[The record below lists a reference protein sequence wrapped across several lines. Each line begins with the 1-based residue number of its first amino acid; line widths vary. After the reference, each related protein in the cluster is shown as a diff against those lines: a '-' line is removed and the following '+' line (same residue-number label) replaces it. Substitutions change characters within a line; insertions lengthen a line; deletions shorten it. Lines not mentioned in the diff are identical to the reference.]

1 MSTEPSILR
10 AAILISAA
18 MFIFTIMAGFV
29 KATAPEVPAGQAMF
43 FRASFAIPVILV
55 WLWSTGALP
64 SGLKTRNWQSHA
76 KRGLVGSC
84 AMGLGFWGLGLIPL
98 PEAAAIRFATPIIL
112 VVLAALMLG
121 ERIRAFRISAVGLGL
136 VGVMIILWPR
146 LGAGMGDS
154 ATLGAVLTL
163 ASAALAALAQ
173 VFVKGMAG
181 RETTAAIVFY
191 FSLTAA
197 TLSLVTVP
205 YWVWPSAEHW
215 AYLIGAG
222 IVGGFGQ
229 ICLTSSYRYAE
240 AGALA
245 PFTYTS
251 MLWSVLIGWLWFAE
265 LPTIWML
272 AGGSLVIGAGA
283 LIVWRERALGRDETA
298 RRKVRAKGL
307 Q

>member
-1 MSTEPSILR
+1 MSSILR
-10 AAILISAA
+10 GSLLISAA
-18 MFIFTIMAGFV
+18 MLIFTVMSAFI
-29 KATAPEVPAGQAMF
+29 KATAPEVPAGQSMF
-43 FRASFAIPVILV
+43 FRAAFAIPVILV
-55 WLWSTGALP
+55 WLWWDGALP
-64 SGLKTRNWQSHA
+64 SGLKTQNWVSHA
-76 KRGLVGSC
+76 KRGIVGSC

-112 VVLAALMLG
+112 VVLAAIMLG
-121 ERIRAFRISAVGLGL
+121 ERIRMFRISAVFMGLI
-136 VGVMIILWPR
+136 GVLIILWPR
-146 LGAGMGDS
+146 LGAGLSDG
-154 ATLGAVLTL
+154 ATLGAMVTL

-205 YWVWPSAEHW
+205 YWVWPSFENW
-215 AYLIGAG
+215 LFLIGAG
-222 IVGGFGQ
+222 IIGGFGQ
-229 ICLTSSYRYAE
+229 ICLTSSYKYAE

-265 LPTIWML
+265 LPTVWML
-272 AGGSLVIGAGA
+272 AGGSLVIAAGA
-283 LIVWRERALGRDETA
+283 LIVWRERALGQDRTA
-298 RRKVRAKGL
+298 RRKVRAKGI

>member
-1 MSTEPSILR
+1 MSSILR
-10 AAILISAA
+10 GSLLISAA
-18 MFIFTIMAGFV
+18 MLIFTVMSAFI
-29 KATAPEVPAGQAMF
+29 KATAPEVPAGQSMF
-43 FRASFAIPVILV
+43 FRAAFAIPVILV
-55 WLWSTGALP
+55 WLWWDGALP
-64 SGLKTRNWQSHA
+64 SGLKTQNWVSHA
-76 KRGLVGSC
+76 KRGIVGSC

-112 VVLAALMLG
+112 VVLAAVMLG
-121 ERIRAFRISAVGLGL
+121 ERIRMFRISAVFMGLI
-136 VGVMIILWPR
+136 GVLIILWPR
-146 LGAGMGDS
+146 LGAGLSDG
-154 ATLGAVLTL
+154 ATLGAMVTL

-205 YWVWPSAEHW
+205 YWVWPSFENW
-215 AYLIGAG
+215 LFLIGAG
-222 IVGGFGQ
+222 IIGGFGQ
-229 ICLTSSYRYAE
+229 ICLTSSYKYAE

-265 LPTIWML
+265 LPTVWML
-272 AGGSLVIGAGA
+272 AGGSLVIAAGA
-283 LIVWRERALGRDETA
+283 LIVWRERALGQDRTA
-298 RRKVRAKGL
+298 RRKVRAKGI

>member
-1 MSTEPSILR
+1 MSPIVRGSL
-10 AAILISAA
+10 LISAA
-18 MFIFTIMAGFV
+18 MLIFTIMSGFI
-29 KATAPEVPAGQAMF
+29 KATAPEVPAGQSMF
-43 FRASFAIPVILV
+43 FRAAFAIPVILI
-55 WLWSTGALP
+55 WLWWDGALP
-64 SGLKTRNWQSHA
+64 SGLRTQNWVSHA
-76 KRGLVGSC
+76 KRGIVGSC

-112 VVLAALMLG
+112 VVLAAIMLG
-121 ERIRAFRISAVGLGL
+121 ERIRMFRISAVFLGL
-136 VGVMIILWPR
+136 IGVLIILWPR
-146 LGAGMGDS
+146 LGAGLSDG
-154 ATLGAVLTL
+154 ATLGAMVTL

-197 TLSLVTVP
+197 TLSLITVP
-205 YWVWPSAEHW
+205 YWVWPSFKNCLF
-215 AYLIGAG
+215 LIGAG
-222 IVGGFGQ
+222 IIGGFGQ
-229 ICLTSSYRYAE
+229 ICLTSSYKYAE

-265 LPTIWML
+265 LPTVWML

-298 RRKVRAKGL
+298 RRKVRAKGI

>member
-1 MSTEPSILR
+1 MNSITR
-10 AAILISAA
+10 GAFLISAA
-18 MFIFTIMAGFV
+18 MLIFTIMSGFV

-43 FRASFAIPVILV
+43 FRAFFAIPVILI
-55 WLWSTGALP
+55 WLWWAGSLP
-64 SGLKTRNWQSHA
+64 SGLKTQNWQSHA
-76 KRGLVGSC
+76 KRGIVGSC

-121 ERIRAFRISAVGLGL
+121 EKIRMFRMSAVALGL
-136 VGVMIILWPR
+136 VGVLIILWPR
-146 LGAGMGDS
+146 LGAGLSDG
-154 ATLGAVLTL
+154 ATLGAIVTL
-163 ASAALAALAQ
+163 GSAALAALAQ

-191 FSLTAA
+191 FSLTASA
-197 TLSLVTVP
+197 LSLVTAP
-205 YWVWPSAEHW
+205 YWVWPSLENW
-215 AYLIGAG
+215 VFLIGAG
-222 IVGGFGQ
+222 VIGGFGQ
-229 ICLTSSYRYAE
+229 ICLTSSYKFAE

-251 MLWSVLIGWLWFAE
+251 MLWSVLIGWIWFAE
-265 LPTIWML
+265 LPTSWML
-272 AGGSLVIGAGA
+272 IGGALVICAGA